1 MGRPMIMPPGARP
14 QTVHTAR
21 TADDGFILVAVLWI
35 LGALAA
41 LASIYAGYVANT
53 ALAVAVNDDAIQ
65 AEAFRSAAVELA
77 AARLLAAPAE
87 SRPTRGAFNLRL
99 GRANIGVEFC
109 SEAARID
116 LNAAP
121 KELLTGFFAAL
132 GAHPNDAE
140 QYAERVIGWRTKPT
154 ADAQDKEASLYGAAG
169 LSYPPRGAPF
179 AHVGELYL
187 VLGLP
192 PAMVERAMP
201 FVTVFSGREDIN
213 VLDAA
218 PQVIAALPKMTPE
231 RMNAFL
237 NDRAGLARSDGPAAL
252 EQLGAA
258 RSGATVEGSDAARV
272 TIRITFDNGRR
283 IVSEAVILID
293 GRDEPFRVL
302 SWQDDLELAPQLQ
315 AGSGAR
321 R

>member
-1 MGRPMIMPPGARP
+1 MTMPACARP
-14 QTVHTAR
+14 QTA
-21 TADDGFILVAVLWI
+21 ADGFILVAVLWI

-41 LASIYAGYVANT
+41 LASIYASYVANT

-65 AEAFRSAAVELA
+65 AEAVRSAAVELA

-87 SRPTRGAFNLRL
+87 NRPTRGAFNFRL
-99 GRANIGVEFC
+99 GRANIAVEFC

-121 KELLTGFFAAL
+121 KAVLTGLFVAL

-140 QYAERVIGWRTKPT
+140 QYADRIAGWRTTPS
-154 ADAQDKEASLYGAAG
+154 ANSQDAEASLYAAAG
-169 LSYPPRGAPF
+169 LNYLPRGAPF
-179 AHVGELYL
+179 VHVGELWL

-192 PAMVERAMP
+192 PAMVERAMAY
-201 FVTVFSGREDIN
+201 VTVFSGREDVN

-218 PQVIAALPKMTPE
+218 PEVVAALPRMTAE

-237 NDRAGLARSDGPAAL
+237 GERAGLARGDARSALAQLGPARA
-252 EQLGAA
+252 
-258 RSGATVEGSDAARV
+258 GATVEGSNATRV
-272 TIRITFDNGRR
+272 TARINFDNGRR
-283 IVSEAVILID
+283 IVSEAVILVD

-302 SWQDDLELAPQLQ
+302 SWQDDLETPPELRPG
-315 AGSGAR
+315 AGSR

>member
-1 MGRPMIMPPGARP
+1 MPARAHP
-14 QTVHTAR
+14 QTAR
-21 TADDGFILVAVLWI
+21 EGFILVAVLWI

-53 ALAVAVNDDAIQ
+53 ALAVAMNDDAIQ
-65 AEAFRSAAVELA
+65 AEAFRAAAVELA
-77 AARLLAAPAE
+77 AARLLAVPAE
-87 SRPTRGAFNLRL
+87 SRPTRGAFNVRL
-99 GRANIGVEFC
+99 GRANIAVEFC

-132 GAHPNDAE
+132 GAHPDNAE
-140 QYAERVIGWRTKPT
+140 QYAERVIGWRTEPS
-154 ADAQDKEASLYGAAG
+154 ANSQDKEASLYGAAG

-201 FVTVFSGREDIN
+201 FVTVYSGREDIN

-218 PQVIAALPKMTPE
+218 PQVIAALPRMTPE

-237 NDRAGLARSDGPAAL
+237 NNRAGLAPSDGPAAL
-252 EQLGAA
+252 AQLGAA
-258 RSGATVEGSDAARV
+258 RSGASVEGSDATRV
-272 TIRITFDNGRR
+272 TIRINFDNGRR
-283 IVSEAVILID
+283 IVSEAVILVD

-302 SWQDDLELAPQLQ
+302 SWQDDLETPPEFRPQ
-315 AGSGAR
+315 AGSR